1 MEITEQE
8 NEEIHKL
15 IEHKFLGI
23 IILNI
28 EEKKNINFIEKRY
41 IYSVIKLL
49 DNKEI
54 ERESFRNLLSKGNLD
69 SYPNLRSL
77 SWKFLLGYINNKP
90 EEWENYLDN
99 RRNFYNNEKKNIL
112 KKFLI

>member
-49 DNKEI
+49 DNKQELSI
-54 ERESFRNLLSKGNLD
+54 EFHFF
-69 SYPNLRSL
+69 
-77 SWKFLLGYINNKP
+77 WH
-90 EEWENYLDN
+90 
-99 RRNFYNNEKKNIL
+99 
-112 KKFLI
+112 